1 MNSEKRKKSAVND
14 AVARGVGSINQVQT
28 ALLDEALKAYG
39 ETLKQTI
46 TKKCGEITNQTL
58 AVQQGF
64 LAEGHHAASF
74 NINAASKG
82 VDNVHASMDSI
93 SAIDPVVDIRI
104 TESNGT
110 FTDAQVKYYKDGA
123 ASSKAI
129 SDPKYNG
136 GGKVV
141 PKDQLS
147 NAQSEARKQAA
158 RNQQTRPEVS
168 KNYQNTADKVDDCI
182 YSSTNPN
189 IKSDPIARKGEGG
202 TEELTKKIK
211 NGEKVEYGK
220 KAEVQ
225 SELQSVQYG
234 NALKAGSIAGL
245 VSSSASELIRV
256 MRSDKPLTREECEEV
271 AINIVLGTASGATKA
286 LLTTGLQHAG
296 KHLAENASKEILKS
310 AGKTLLKGNV
320 AANLALM
327 AAELGKGLFQY
338 GQGDIDGIEFAEN
351 MTSAGLNIAVGAA
364 GYSAGVAMA
373 PVVGTMITTSV
384 SSVAVAG
391 TTLGTLGPVGL
402 GIAVSIASTMAVS
415 AYCGHF
421 SSKGMKIAHQDFKHD
436 MELLNAGEINLA
448 VYTGSVSTMS
458 ELKFSWSDILPLS
471 GTFSVFGEYKAR
483 KEQLQ
488 AIQSEM
494 NQRIHNLDAVEA
506 NAMYQIQADYMQKY
520 AEIELQYEKM
530 VSDINQQVDDK
541 LGEFDRELDGYL
553 QLKFAISQSS
563 GAEAFRELAN
573 KKNALQ
579 IIEREKSQITFY
591 REELN
596 ELMLQLSEPTSKDD
610 QEFRRIIV
618 TVIKSRIN
626 NILPKITPYD
636 KAFNFMNPDL
646 FIETVG

>member
-1 MNSEKRKKSAVND
+1 MTSKQTKKSAVND
-14 AVARGVGSINQVQT
+14 AVARGAGSINQAQT
-28 ALLDEALKAYG
+28 AMLDEALKAYS

-74 NINAASKG
+74 NISAASKG

-104 TESNGT
+104 SESNGS
-110 FTDAQVKYYKDGA
+110 FTDAQVKFYKDGS
-123 ASSKAI
+123 ASAKAI
-129 SDPKYNG
+129 SEQKYNSV
-136 GGKVV
+136 GKVV
-141 PKDQLS
+141 PKDQLID
-147 NAQSEARKQAA
+147 AQSAASRQAA

-168 KNYQNTADKVDDCI
+168 NNYQNTADKVDDSI
-182 YSSTNPN
+182 RSSTNPN
-189 IKSDPIARKGEGG
+189 IKSDSIARKGKGG
-202 TEELTKKIK
+202 TEDLTKKIK
-211 NGEKVEYGK
+211 KGDEVKYGR

-225 SELQSVQYG
+225 SELQRVQYG

-286 LLTTGLQHAG
+286 LLATGLQHAG
-296 KHLAENASKEILKS
+296 KHLAENASKEVLKS
-310 AGKTLLKGNV
+310 TGKTLLKGNV
-320 AANLALM
+320 AANVALM

-338 GQGDIDGIEFAEN
+338 IQGDIDGIELAEN
-351 MTSAGLNIAVGAA
+351 MTSAGLNISAGAA
-364 GYSAGVAMA
+364 GFAAGVAMA
-373 PVVGTMITTSV
+373 PVVGTMISTSV

-391 TTLGTLGPVGL
+391 TTLGALGPVGL

-421 SSKGMKIAHQDFKHD
+421 SAKGEKIAHQDFKRD

-448 VYTGSVSTMS
+448 VYTGRVSTMS

-471 GTFSVFGEYKAR
+471 GTFSVWGEYKAR
-483 KEQLQ
+483 KGQLK
-488 AIQSEM
+488 AIQAEM
-494 NQRIHNLDAVEA
+494 HQRMHKLETAEA
-506 NAMYQIQADYMQKY
+506 NAMYQVQADYMQKL
-520 AEIELQYEKM
+520 AEIELQYEEM
-530 VSDINQQVDDK
+530 VMGINQQVDEK
-541 LGEFDRELDGYL
+541 IEKFDRDLDTYL

-563 GAEAFRELAN
+563 GAEVFRELAN
-573 KKNALQ
+573 KRSALQ
-579 IIEREKSQITFY
+579 TIEHEKSRITFY

-596 ELMLQLSEPTSKDD
+596 EMTVQFSESISEGD
-610 QEFRRIIV
+610 QEFRSIMV
-618 TVIKSRIN
+618 TVIKSRIDD
-626 NILPKITPYD
+626 ILPNITPYD
-636 KAFNFMNPDL
+636 KAFNFMNP
-646 FIETVG
+646 

>member
-1 MNSEKRKKSAVND
+1 MKNKKKEHSVVND
-14 AVARGVGSINQVQT
+14 SVSRGIGNINQAQT
-28 ALLDEALKAYG
+28 AVLDEALKAYG

-110 FTDAQVKYYKDGA
+110 FTDAQVKYYKDGS
-123 ASSKAI
+123 ASAKAI
-129 SDPKYNG
+129 SEQKYNG
-136 GGKVV
+136 VGKVV

-147 NAQSEARKQAA
+147 NAQSEAGKQAA

-168 KNYQNTADKVDDCI
+168 KNYQNTADKVDDSI
-182 YSSTNPN
+182 RSSTNPN
-189 IKSDPIARKGEGG
+189 IKSDSIARKGEGG
-202 TEELTKKIK
+202 TEDLTKKIK
-211 NGEKVEYGK
+211 SGEKVEYGK

-286 LLTTGLQHAG
+286 LLATGLQHAG

-320 AANLALM
+320 AANVALM

-338 GQGDIDGIEFAEN
+338 GQGDIDGVEFAEN
-351 MTSAGLNIAVGAA
+351 MTSAGLNIAAGAA
-364 GYSAGVAMA
+364 GYAAGVAMA

-391 TTLGTLGPVGL
+391 TTLGALGPVGL

-421 SSKGMKIAHQDFKHD
+421 STKGMKIAHQDFKRD

-448 VYTGSVSTMS
+448 VYTGRLSTMS

-471 GTFSVFGEYKAR
+471 GAFSVWGEYKAR
-483 KEQLQ
+483 KGQLQ

-494 NQRIHNLDAVEA
+494 HQRVHKLDAAEA
-506 NAMYQIQADYMQKY
+506 NAMYQVQADYMQKF
-520 AEIELQYEKM
+520 AEIELQYKEM
-530 VSDINQQVDDK
+530 VSGINQQVDDK
-541 LGEFDRELDGYL
+541 LGQFDRDLDAYL

-563 GAEAFRELAN
+563 GVELFRELTN

-579 IIEREKSQITFY
+579 TIEREKSQITFY
-591 REELN
+591 RKELN
-596 ELMLQLSEPTSKDD
+596 ELTVQLSESISKDD
-610 QEFRRIIV
+610 QEFRSTMV
-618 TVIKSRIN
+618 AVIKSRIDD
-626 NILPKITPYD
+626 ILPKITPYD
-636 KAFNFMNPDL
+636 KAFNFMNPDF
-646 FIETVG
+646 FIETTV

>member
-1 MNSEKRKKSAVND
+1 MSSEKIKKSAVND
-14 AVARGVGSINQVQT
+14 AVVRGVGSINQAQT
-28 ALLDEALKAYG
+28 AVLDEALKAYG

-104 TESNGT
+104 SESNGS
-110 FTDAQVKYYKDGA
+110 FTDAQVKFYKDGS
-123 ASSKAI
+123 ASAKAI
-129 SDPKYNG
+129 SDQKYNG
-136 GGKVV
+136 VGKVV

-147 NAQSEARKQAA
+147 DAQSAAGRQAA

-168 KNYQNTADKVDDCI
+168 NNYQNTADKVDDSI
-182 YSSTNPN
+182 RSSTNPN
-189 IKSDPIARKGEGG
+189 IKSDSIARKGEGG
-202 TEELTKKIK
+202 TEDLTNKIK
-211 NGEKVEYGK
+211 NGEKVKYGK

-320 AANLALM
+320 AANVALM

-338 GQGDIDGIEFAEN
+338 GRGDIDGIEFAEN
-351 MTSAGLNIAVGAA
+351 MTSAGLNIAAGAA
-364 GYSAGVAMA
+364 GYAAGVAMA

-384 SSVAVAG
+384 SSAAVAG
-391 TTLGTLGPVGL
+391 TTLGALGPVGL

-421 SSKGMKIAHQDFKHD
+421 SSKGMKIAHQDFKRD

-448 VYTGSVSTMS
+448 AYTGRVSTMS

-471 GTFSVFGEYKAR
+471 GTFSVWGEYKAR
-483 KEQLQ
+483 KGQLQ

-494 NQRIHNLDAVEA
+494 HQRMHKLDAAEA
-506 NAMYQIQADYMQKY
+506 NAMYQVQADYMQKF
-520 AEIELQYEKM
+520 AEIELQYKEM
-530 VSDINQQVDDK
+530 LSGINQQVDEK
-541 LGEFDRELDGYL
+541 LGQFDRDLDTYL

-563 GAEAFRELAN
+563 GAEVFRELAN

-579 IIEREKSQITFY
+579 TIEREKSQITFY

-596 ELMLQLSEPTSKDD
+596 ELTVQLSESISTDD
-610 QEFRRIIV
+610 QEFRSTMV
-618 TVIKSRIN
+618 AVIKSRIN
-626 NILPKITPYD
+626 DILPKVTPYD

-646 FIETVG
+646 FIETMV